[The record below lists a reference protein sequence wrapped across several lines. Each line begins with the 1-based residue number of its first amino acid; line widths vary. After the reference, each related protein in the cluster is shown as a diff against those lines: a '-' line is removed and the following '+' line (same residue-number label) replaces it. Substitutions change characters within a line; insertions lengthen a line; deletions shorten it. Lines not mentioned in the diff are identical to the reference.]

1 MQEIEYLDIYA
12 ENRAY
17 LGKEDRRVVHET
29 GAWHKTVHC
38 WLYDS
43 LGNVYFQIRSDKKR
57 GYTTAS
63 GHLQAG
69 ETINDAFERE
79 IKEEIGIDIDTSKLK
94 FIREVT
100 WIMDKEEKNYHDHAW
115 ANICICL
122 YEGNDNDFDFSND
135 EVDGIIKCNAKDALK
150 LFECK
155 VSEIDA
161 VIIKDIAEKKKV
173 TINDFVVMENETA
186 LTKYGFILEAIIEE
200 VK

>member
-1 MQEIEYLDIYA
+1 MEYLDIYD

-17 LGKEDRRVVHET
+17 LGKEERSKVHEI

-43 LGNVYFQIRSDKKR
+43 LGNVYFQIRSDKKK

-69 ETINDAFERE
+69 ETINDAFKRE
-79 IKEEIGIDIDTSKLK
+79 IREEIGLDIDTSKLK
-94 FIREVT
+94 FIKEVT

-115 ANICICL
+115 ANVCICL

-135 EVDGIIKCNAKDALK
+135 EVDGIIKCNAKDALE
-150 LFECK
+150 LFECN
-155 VSEIDA
+155 VSNIDA
-161 VIIKDIAEKKKV
+161 TIIKDVTEKQKI
-173 TINDFVVMENETA
+173 TIDDFVVMENETV
-186 LTKYGFILEAIIEE
+186 LTKYGFILKAIIEE

>member
-1 MQEIEYLDIYA
+1 MEYLDIYD

-17 LGKEDRRVVHET
+17 LGKEERSKVHEI

-43 LGNVYFQIRSDKKR
+43 LGNVYFQIRSDKKK

-69 ETINDAFERE
+69 ETINDAFKRE
-79 IKEEIGIDIDTSKLK
+79 IREEIGLDIDTSKLK
-94 FIREVT
+94 FIKEVT

-115 ANICICL
+115 ANVCICL
-122 YEGNDNDFDFSND
+122 YEGSDNDFDFSND
-135 EVDGIIKCNAKDALK
+135 EVDGIIKCNAKDTLE
-150 LFECK
+150 LFK
-155 VSEIDA
+155 GNVSKIDA
-161 VIIKDIAEKKKV
+161 TIIKDEEKTKKI
-173 TINDFVVMENETA
+173 TIDDFVVMENETF
-186 LTKYGFILEAIIEE
+186 LTKYGFILKAIIEE

>member
-1 MQEIEYLDIYA
+1 MEYLDIYD

-17 LGKEDRRVVHET
+17 LGKEERSKVHEI

-43 LGNVYFQIRSDKKR
+43 LGNVYFQIRSDKKK

-69 ETINDAFERE
+69 ETINDAFKRE
-79 IKEEIGIDIDTSKLK
+79 IREEIGLDIDTSKLK
-94 FIREVT
+94 FIKEVT

-115 ANICICL
+115 ANVCICL
-122 YEGNDNDFDFSND
+122 YEGSDNDFDFSND
-135 EVDGIIKCNAKDALK
+135 EVDGIIKCNAKDTLE
-150 LFECK
+150 LFK
-155 VSEIDA
+155 GNVSKIDA
-161 VIIKDIAEKKKV
+161 TIIKDEEKTKKI
-173 TINDFVVMENETA
+173 TIDDFVVMENETV
-186 LTKYGFILEAIIEE
+186 LTKYGFILKAIIEE